1 MENGGTSL
9 TCKTG
14 FLLCP
19 RANPVLGHLWSLAV
33 EEQFYLTWPFVV
45 WITPRK
51 KIPALCIGFAL
62 SSVVARYLFTR
73 IGLDGLIYEST
84 VTRMNGLVLGALAA
98 FAFREPAWRSW
109 LARLDVQIMLI
120 SLLCVITT
128 FVYAGNLDY
137 GKSDH

>member
-1 MENGGTSL
+1 M
-9 TCKTG
+9 
-14 FLLCP
+14 
-19 RANPVLGHLWSLAV
+19 